1 MNVRT
6 PILLLCL
13 AGCGTPSAA
22 PAPAPQP
29 PPSGVEA
36 VDQAVIDEIL
46 RGRTA
51 EEQARRMEAQR
62 WYDLALGWFNK
73 GDFDKA
79 KESARRAVRLDPE
92 NLAARKLLADIHAI
106 LVGNGPVPTPAEHD
120 VRVALVRT
128 EQAQIEIV
136 KHVRD
141 GGRYLSA
148 KMYGS
153 ALREY
158 EAAELKIRAMPYDV
172 EAVKSLLPEIR
183 AGIAASKR

>member
-1 MNVRT
+1 MKVRT
-6 PILLLCL
+6 PLLLLCL
-13 AGCGTPSAA
+13 AGCGTTSPD
-22 PAPAPQP
+22 PAPAPP
-29 PPSGVEA
+29 PPSSSPEG
-36 VDQAVIDEIL
+36 VDQAVVDEIL

-51 EEQARRMEAQR
+51 EEQARILEGQR

-79 KESARRAVRLDPE
+79 KESARRAVQRDPE
-92 NLAARKLLADIHAI
+92 NLAARKLLADIHSIVA
-106 LVGNGPVPTPAEHD
+106 GGGPVPTPAEHD

-128 EQAQIEIV
+128 EQAQIEIT

-148 KMYGS
+148 KMYAS